1 MSSVY
6 QNIIKDLKLGLH
18 DSIRIDK
25 LGKIILNDTKIFKCL
40 YKIVKYNIILYIIPY
55 LFVSL
60 INFLIGFNLFVLLD
74 WLIYPIDILSCFFH
88 VLQYIDLIS
97 CINKYTTRPTTNK
110 NNMNYLSLSI
120 TMTIYQLV
128 IFITTIILDFFFKN
142 KLNYLSAVLKIFI
155 LSIYHSF
162 YCFNNLWQYKQITL
176 YHRIDIHEKL
186 WPYHLGFGFFAT
198 IIYVFNNNYWISGV
212 YNIYMSILVCMPFIN
227 KTKYPN
233 KLMEYKSI
241 NLKPFLLIIKY
252 TMDFVKKIFGI

>member
-1 MSSVY
+1 MNQICRYILQDFKS
-6 QNIIKDLKLGLH
+6 GLC

-25 LGKIILNDTKIFKCL
+25 LGKIILHDTKIYNCL
-40 YKIVKYNIILYIIPY
+40 YKIIKYNMVLYLIPY
-55 LFVSL
+55 SILLLVNSL
-60 INFLIGFNLFVLLD
+60 TSLNLFILFD

-88 VLQYIDLIS
+88 ILQYIDLVS
-97 CINKYTTRPTTNK
+97 SINKYTTRPITNK

-128 IFITTIILDFFFKN
+128 IFITTIVLDLLFKN
-142 KLNYLSAVLKIFI
+142 NLIYLSVILKILI

-186 WPYHLGFGFFAT
+186 WPYHLGFGFIAT
-198 IIYVFNNNYWISGV
+198 IIYVFNNDYWISGI

-227 KTKYPN
+227 KTIYPDKHMKYN
-233 KLMEYKSI
+233 SI
-241 NLKPFLLIIKY
+241 NLKLFLLIIKY
-252 TMDFVKKIFGI
+252 IIDIVKNFSGI

>member
-1 MSSVY
+1 MNQIY
-6 QNIIKDLKLGLH
+6 QYILQDFNLGLC

-25 LGKIILNDTKIFKCL
+25 LCKIISHDTKIYNCL
-40 YKIVKYNIILYIIPY
+40 YKIIKYNMVLYLIPY

-60 INFLIGFNLFVLLD
+60 INLSIGLNLFMLFD

-88 VLQYIDLIS
+88 ILQYIDLVS
-97 CINKYTTRPTTNK
+97 CINKYTTRSMTNR

-128 IFITTIILDFFFKN
+128 IFITTIVLDLFFRN
-142 KLNYLSAVLKIFI
+142 NLIYLSVILKILI

-186 WPYHLGFGFFAT
+186 WPYHLGFGFIAT
-198 IIYVFNNNYWISGV
+198 IIYIFNNYYWISGI
-212 YNIYMSILVCMPFIN
+212 YNIYISILVCMPFIN
-227 KTKYPN
+227 KTIYPDKYIKYN
-233 KLMEYKSI
+233 SI

-252 TMDFVKKIFGI
+252 IIDIVKKISGV